1 MAMRR
6 NKGVTLLELMVTLA
20 VVGVL
25 LIIALPSFIAVR
37 QRAALRGGAEQVH
50 ALWNQAR
57 LEAAKRNGM
66 VKFGVATN
74 GADFCIG
81 VDTTTDAADETACD
95 CFETDPADADFCDVS
110 RFPTVAQDE
119 WRGVTLN
126 GTPTMGDDT
135 GVVVIEPKRTSLT
148 ESADSG
154 ALSLNGPSGQY
165 AYRLNLHVDALGR
178 ATICESN
185 AASHKM
191 PDFSN
196 RRCDP

>member
-1 MAMRR
+1 MAKRR
-6 NKGVTLLELMVTLA
+6 ILGVTLLELMVTLA

-25 LIIALPSFIAVR
+25 LLIALPSFIAVR

-66 VKFGVATN
+66 VKFGVASSGSN
-74 GADFCIG
+74 FCIG
-81 VDTTTDAADETACD
+81 VATTTDEDDDTACD
-95 CFETDPADADFCDVS
+95 CFETNSADADFCNVS

-119 WRGVTLN
+119 WRSVTLN
-126 GTPTMGDDT
+126 GTPTLGDDT
-135 GVVVIEPKRTSLT
+135 GVVVIEPKRTMLT
-148 ESADSG
+148 DSADAG

-165 AYRLNLHVDALGR
+165 AYRLNLHIDAFGR

-185 AASHKM
+185 AATHKM
-191 PDFSN
+191 PDFNN